1 MTGRAASDEFQVAER
16 DRVADELHDHVIQ
29 PLFAVG
35 LVLQGI
41 LRTTSSPMVR
51 ARVAGSLSDL
61 QDVVTNLRRTIDDL
75 HERQD

>member
-1 MTGRAASDEFQVAER
+1 MTGQAVSDEIAVAER

-41 LRTTSSPMVR
+41 LRSTSSPAVR
-51 ARVAGSLSDL
+51 ARVGSSLADL
-61 QDVVTNLRRTIDDL
+61 QEVVTSLRQTILDL